1 MEKGPVLLVRYA
13 TADRPSPVLLRQLPL
28 ILSFLCFS
36 SAVIAD
42 LPQELDPFLEKL
54 FETVECEAFLADS
67 SFLAV
72 STRECPPTTCDFPRL
87 LCMRPSASYKDE
99 RANQCR
105 PIPEECLIAANGG
118 QPPPSPAHSTR
129 PPTAAPQPRPADVV
143 TPTLVAVSTELP
155 PLVASASSKR
165 PSSVSEGRLPIGSI
179 CEQDPPED
187 KFSLKKGMKKFDF
200 TRSCDQFW
208 FPGCRTA
215 ETNDNLFDTSAECL
229 EASRHCLKANLLES
243 GAVSTSNR
251 ISNPPGP
258 PAALPPPPPPQP
270 NPVPFPNQPQPTNN
284 GGGGALGSF
293 NQAGQFIRMI
303 TNTIREVRERGGQH
317 IAGAGAPP
325 PQGGTGEGGGG
336 GLRWDANQL
345 GGLLQSLGR

>member
-13 TADRPSPVLLRQLPL
+13 TADRLSPVLLRQLPL

-72 STRECPPTTCDFPRL
+72 STRDCPPTTCDFPRL

-129 PPTAAPQPRPADVV
+129 PPTAAPNR
-143 TPTLVAVSTELP
+143 
-155 PLVASASSKR
+155 
-165 PSSVSEGRLPIGSI
+165 
-179 CEQDPPED
+179 DPPMWSRPLWSPFRQNSPSRCFSRFCGFAL
-187 KFSLKKGMKKFDF
+187 KFAFNRE

-229 EASRHCLKANLLES
+229 EASRHSNLLES

-345 GGLLQSLGR
+345 GGLLQSL

>member
-1 MEKGPVLLVRYA
+1 MEKGPGLLVRYA

-42 LPQELDPFLEKL
+42 LPQELDPFLERL

-72 STRECPPTTCDFPRL
+72 STRDCPPTTCDFPRL

-105 PIPEECLIAANGG
+105 AIPEECLIAANGG
-118 QPPPSPAHSTR
+118 QPPQSPAHSTR
-129 PPTAAPQPRPADVV
+129 PPTAAPQPRPADLV
-143 TPTLVAVSTELP
+143 TSTLVSVSTELP
-155 PLVASASSKR
+155 PLAASASSKR
-165 PSSVSEGRLPIGSI
+165 PNSVSEGRLPT
-179 CEQDPPED
+179 
-187 KFSLKKGMKKFDF
+187 GMKKFEF
-200 TRSCDQFW
+200 CLSRFCGFALKFAFNRETRSCDQFW

-243 GAVSTSNR
+243 GAVPTSDR
-251 ISNPPGP
+251 ISNPAP

-284 GGGGALGSF
+284 GGGALGSF

-325 PQGGTGEGGGG
+325 PQGATGEGGGG

-345 GGLLQSLGR
+345 GGLLQSLGK